1 MAWTPGA
8 GVIEGGEQKI
18 LILVS
23 DTKAMTK
30 ADNLVGELVS
40 ISGMGASKS
49 TSEYGGLHYLQKKK
63 TVGQSTPNDISL
75 TENLTSE
82 QLSAIRTKYDA
93 STKFYLA
100 FARPDGTL
108 ILGVHGQIS
117 SWGMEVNDGDTCKL
131 TYSMALDD
139 DNVSDI
145 TVSVQ

>member
-23 DTKAMTK
+23 DTKTMTK

-75 TENLTSE
+75 TENLTSA
-82 QLSAIRTKYDA
+82 QLSAIRTKYDN

-100 FARPDGTL
+100 FTQPDGTL

>member
-75 TENLTSE
+75 TENLTSA
-82 QLSAIRTKYDA
+82 QLTAIRAKYDA

-100 FARPDGTL
+100 FAQPDGTL